1 MFIDAEGEFPIR
13 QFCRHL
19 SKGCSEHRLIYR
31 QDQDKVNAYKEWK
44 SLMRKQFST
53 SKEKHGSYDAAAIAE
68 EIRTTIKSI
77 MVPKIE

>member
-1 MFIDAEGEFPIR
+1 
-13 QFCRHL
+13 
-19 SKGCSEHRLIYR
+19 
-31 QDQDKVNAYKEWK
+31 
-44 SLMRKQFST
+44 MRKQFST